1 MILVTVQFYHIN
13 AFFVRAPADVSEIA
27 VGRVTGFQV
36 NSFFGCR
43 IVNSHGNFMAGHS
56 CHRILVRFEGGD
68 TGSGIHLRVIRYH
81 CFIHAVKSEQVSF
94 RTPECTFINTEFLTV
109 YTLTAYDAF
118 GFIGYLVGFTVCCG
132 YKQIIGNGISQRT
145 AVFVPVLVGCF
156 GSDGLAP
163 YYFFFVTVNQHFVGR
178 CVYQHPLFGIWKRY
192 IV

>member
-1 MILVTVQFYHIN
+1 
-13 AFFVRAPADVSEIA
+13 
-27 VGRVTGFQV
+27 
-36 NSFFGCR
+36 
-43 IVNSHGNFMAGHS
+43 MASHS

-145 AVFVPVLVGCF
+145 AVLFQ
-156 GSDGLAP
+156 SWLAALAAMGWLHIIS
-163 YYFFFVTVNQHFVGR
+163 FLSQSISTLWVDVFTSIHFSAYGKDTL
-178 CVYQHPLFGIWKRY
+178 YK
-192 IV
+192 

>member
-1 MILVTVQFYHIN
+1 
-13 AFFVRAPADVSEIA
+13 
-27 VGRVTGFQV
+27 
-36 NSFFGCR
+36 
-43 IVNSHGNFMAGHS
+43 MASHS

-163 YYFFFVTVNQHFVGR
+163 YYFFLSQSISTLWVDVFTSIHFSAYGKIHCINDSSFPVPWLPVSHLCLVR
-178 CVYQHPLFGIWKRY
+178 
-192 IV
+192 